1 MAKTIKD
8 IDGNII
14 ELVEY
19 ETYVDVNRDLIS
31 GAISNYFVVVLDSRY
46 EVNEETYEAVKKYIE
61 WLYQYLASSGE
72 KAFPLAK
79 LPGRLRFL
87 SKFTIR

>member
-61 WLYQYLASSGE
+61 
-72 KAFPLAK
+72 
-79 LPGRLRFL
+79 
-87 SKFTIR
+87 